1 MKIVQA
7 ATLETEL
14 ARREALRCFKN
25 IKEAIDAF
33 KKEAE
38 GSKEYSKRQAIEA
51 FKCIDCEVEK
61 QTAKWLW
68 ADDRFRTWDEV

>member
-1 MKIVQA
+1 MKIIQA

-14 ARREALRCFKN
+14 ARREVLRCFKN
-25 IKEAIDAF
+25 IKKAIEEFA
-33 KKEAE
+33 KEAE
-38 GSKEYSKRQAIEA
+38 DSKEYSRQQAIEA

-68 ADDRFRTWDEV
+68 GDKEANDWDEV